1 MNEFVKLIST
11 IGIFMIAG
19 QAVIHFAP
27 EQKYAKYMKLIVGLV
42 ILIQFLS
49 PIYKLIGGSE
59 EEWNARLSGIAEELN
74 AGLFTDDMIAG
85 ASYGDLINGQG
96 LGSNSLNAGIISGL
110 EKEIKSKLN
119 NEISGE
125 GYSVIKVSVDVS
137 TSDKSDISTKGYH
150 NSYAS
155 NNNSSYEMYNLSM
168 IRVAVRVLE
177 GNTNTNGEYVNSDI
191 SGDSELDKDNRDKA
205 DSNDGKENNNNIIKV
220 DKVSIQKITTDN
232 EDIQTNG
239 QQEFGGQQELNHRLK
254 ERFCTVLGIEE
265 EYMEVNIY
273 GTVE

>member
-1 MNEFVKLIST
+1 MNEFVKLISK

-85 ASYGDLINGQG
+85 ASYGELINGQG
-96 LGSNSLNAGIISGL
+96 LGSNSLNAGIILGL

-125 GYSVIKVSVDVS
+125 GYSVIKVTVDVS
-137 TSDKSDISTKGYH
+137 TSDKSDISTKGYL

-155 NNNSSYEMYNLSM
+155 NNNSSYETYNLSM
-168 IRVAVRVLE
+168 IRVAVRILE
-177 GNTNTNGEYVNSDI
+177 GYENANGSYEYSDNWSDTELDDNNSD
-191 SGDSELDKDNRDKA
+191 SS
-205 DSNDGKENNNNIIKV
+205 NIIKV

-232 EDIQTNG
+232 EDMQTNG
-239 QQEFGGQQELNHRLK
+239 QQEFSGQQELNHRLK

>member
-1 MNEFVKLIST
+1 MNEFVKLIGK

-49 PIYKLIGGSE
+49 PIYKLIGGSD
-59 EEWNARLSGIAEELN
+59 EEWNARLSGMAEELN
-74 AGLFTDDMIAG
+74 AGLFTGDMASG
-85 ASYGDLINGQG
+85 DSYGELINGQG
-96 LGSNSLNAGIISGL
+96 LGSNSLNAGLISGM

-137 TSDKSDISTKGYH
+137 ISDKSDISTKSYY
-150 NSYAS
+150 NSYA
-155 NNNSSYEMYNLSM
+155 NNDNSSYEKYKLSM

-177 GNTNTNGEYVNSDI
+177 GYENTNGAYGYSDNWSDNELDDNNSD
-191 SGDSELDKDNRDKA
+191 G
-205 DSNDGKENNNNIIKV
+205 SNIVRVE
-220 DKVSIQKITTDN
+220 KVSIQKITTDK
-232 EDIQTNG
+232 EEEQSYESAHESDHKEYPDKQKMSDT
-239 QQEFGGQQELNHRLK
+239 LK

-265 EYMEVNIY
+265 EYMEVSIY